1 MVPTCDDAAV
11 DKVADEVTPLCDTSG
26 HDSGSCGGKHVLE
39 EPERPLALFHSVA
52 GKKYVFGGYA

>member
-1 MVPTCDDAAV
+1 MDPTCDDAAV

-26 HDSGSCGGKHVLE
+26 HDCGSRGGKHILE

-52 GKKYVFGGYA
+52 GKN